1 MWRGPEAGPAAER
14 SAAHLSAA
22 PLFRI
27 SPRSHSD
34 GSACGDQRVRP
45 HRAQRATRCCPEQA
59 NRARVR
65 GRQRHHRYQDP
76 GALAQVRLGA
86 PSLPRLRRS
95 QGRGARRER
104 PTDRCLGDQRTRE
117 AAVEGPRSGA
127 GAGEHGPVYRPRGGS
142 QALDGGRQ
150 EGRDLRPRQGRGH
163 HDRHGRESPEVRPG
177 QAPRDLERFVHHQLP
192 RAGRQSRDGHLVVR
206 ARFHDHG
213 AQLHE
218 RPADSRPA
226 PQGLTPRPGCRAE
239 HHPDHHRG
247 RESHGP
253 RDPGGEGEDRR
264 HLPAGPDL
272 GCLHRRARRRGAEG
286 DDGRGG
292 QRRLQAGGAGRP
304 EGHSRRQRRAPRL
317 RGLHRQSVF
326 ECRGRDVH
334 QRDRR
339 HLRARLV
346 VVRQRDGL
354 LGTVRRPLGLHR
366 RPQPV
371 SKRTLAD
378 LPAAA
383 LDGKRALVRV
393 DFNVPLKG
401 GVVTDDS
408 RIRAALPTINY
419 LREKGA
425 RVVLLSHLGRP
436 KGGPDPAYSL
446 QLIRRDVERL
456 IGAPVEFIPD
466 PAAGVA
472 ASKRLPRGGVALVEN
487 TRFWPGEEQND
498 PHLAQ
503 TFAALGD
510 FYVNDAFGSAHRAHA
525 STEAV
530 AHLLKPAVAGYLMEK
545 ELRYLGE
552 ALTNP
557 KRPFVAL
564 LGGAKI
570 SGKIDVIEALLP
582 RCDEILIGGAMAC
595 TFFAALGL
603 EVGSSLVE
611 RDKTE
616 LAKAL
621 LAAGGRKLILPR
633 GAVVAPGLDRAAE
646 RREVASD
653 EIPATWAVFDIDQA
667 TQSDYRARLLRART
681 IVWNGP
687 MGVFET
693 PPFDA
698 GTRAVAAAL
707 VEAGERG
714 AVTVVG
720 GGDSAAAVAGLE
732 GKLSHVS
739 TGGGA
744 SLEFLEGKPLPGV
757 AALENK

>member
-1 MWRGPEAGPAAER
+1 M
-14 SAAHLSAA
+14 
-22 PLFRI
+22 
-27 SPRSHSD
+27 
-34 GSACGDQRVRP
+34 
-45 HRAQRATRCCPEQA
+45 
-59 NRARVR
+59 
-65 GRQRHHRYQDP
+65 
-76 GALAQVRLGA
+76 
-86 PSLPRLRRS
+86 
-95 QGRGARRER
+95 
-104 PTDRCLGDQRTRE
+104 
-117 AAVEGPRSGA
+117 
-127 GAGEHGPVYRPRGGS
+127 
-142 QALDGGRQ
+142 
-150 EGRDLRPRQGRGH
+150 
-163 HDRHGRESPEVRPG
+163 
-177 QAPRDLERFVHHQLP
+177 
-192 RAGRQSRDGHLVVR
+192 
-206 ARFHDHG
+206 
-213 AQLHE
+213 
-218 RPADSRPA
+218 
-226 PQGLTPRPGCRAE
+226 
-239 HHPDHHRG
+239 
-247 RESHGP
+247 
-253 RDPGGEGEDRR
+253 
-264 HLPAGPDL
+264 
-272 GCLHRRARRRGAEG
+272 
-286 DDGRGG
+286 
-292 QRRLQAGGAGRP
+292 
-304 EGHSRRQRRAPRL
+304 
-317 RGLHRQSVF
+317 
-326 ECRGRDVH
+326 
-334 QRDRR
+334 
-339 HLRARLV
+339 
-346 VVRQRDGL
+346 
-354 LGTVRRPLGLHR
+354 
-366 RPQPV
+366 

-378 LPAAA
+378 LPPAA

-393 DFNVPLKG
+393 DFNVPLKNG
-401 GVVTDDS
+401 AVADDS

-436 KGGPDPAYSL
+436 QGRPDPAYSL
-446 QLIRRDVERL
+446 QHIRRDVERL
-456 IGAPVEFIPD
+456 IGTPIEFIPD
-466 PAAGVA
+466 PASGVA

-498 PHLAQ
+498 PRLAE

-510 FYVNDAFGSAHRAHA
+510 FYVNDAFGAAHRAHA

-530 AHLLKPAVAGYLMEK
+530 AHLLKPAVAGFLMEK
-545 ELRYLGE
+545 ELRYLGDVL
-552 ALTNP
+552 ANP
-557 KRPFVAL
+557 KRPFVAV

-621 LAAGGRKLILPR
+621 LARGGRKLILPR
-633 GAVVAPGLDRAAE
+633 GAVVAPSLDRPAA
-646 RREVASD
+646 RRDVASD
-653 EIPATWAVFDIDQA
+653 EIPASWAMFDIDQT
-667 TQSDYRARLLRART
+667 TQADFRARLLRART

-744 SLEFLEGKPLPGV
+744 ALEFLEGKPLPGV
-757 AALENK
+757 AALEEK